1 LAALVSRQVLAA
13 GGVVWR
19 PREAGSSELEILVVH
34 RPRYDDWSL
43 PKGKLDA
50 GEHRLEAAVREV
62 HEETGVRGVP
72 QVRLRTVTYL
82 TGEPGVEK
90 SVEYWSM
97 RQLADEGH
105 DPDAEVDV
113 RQWIPLA
120 TVRDRLTYAHD
131 RGVVARFAALPP
143 VLGTVVMVR
152 HGHAGSRDRWD
163 GPDEER
169 PLDGTGSRDAETA
182 APLLELFAPGRIIS
196 APALRCRQ
204 TVEPA
209 AALVGLPLEVDG
221 RFAEN
226 GDPDEALQALRAIA
240 ASTPSAVV
248 CSQGGLMKP
257 LLGKIRSASGEP
269 AIPKGASW
277 VLNFARDGAV
287 LATDALD
294 LRTPAV

>member
-1 LAALVSRQVLAA
+1 
-13 GGVVWR
+13 
-19 PREAGSSELEILVVH
+19 
-34 RPRYDDWSL
+34 
-43 PKGKLDA
+43 
-50 GEHRLEAAVREV
+50 
-62 HEETGVRGVP
+62 VRGVP

-97 RQLADEGH
+97 RQLTDEGH

-143 VLGTVVMVR
+143 VLGTVVLVR
-152 HGHAGSRDRWD
+152 HGHAGRRDRWD

-169 PLDGTGSRDAETA
+169 PLDGNGSRDAENARA
-182 APLLELFAPGRIIS
+182 AARSVRAGRIIS

-209 AALVGLPLEVDG
+209 ATLIGLPLEVDG

-226 GDPDEALQALRAIA
+226 GDPDEALHALRGIA

-257 LLGKIRSASGEP
+257 LLGRSAVP
-269 AIPKGASW
+269 AANRPSPRAPVG
-277 VLNFARDGAV
+277 
-287 LATDALD
+287 
-294 LRTPAV
+294 